1 MATKQETWSIE
12 EVARRLEANS
22 LLSGRFFFVILCNQE
37 GTLIG

>member
-1 MATKQETWSIE
+1 MAAKQETWSIE

-22 LLSGRFFFVILCNQE
+22 LLPGTFFFVILCNQE